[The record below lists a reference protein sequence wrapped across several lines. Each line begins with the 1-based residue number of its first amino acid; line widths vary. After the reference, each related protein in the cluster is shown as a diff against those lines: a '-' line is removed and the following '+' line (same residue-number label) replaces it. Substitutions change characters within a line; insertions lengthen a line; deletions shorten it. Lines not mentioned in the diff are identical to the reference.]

1 MNYAIKYWKTAD
13 GIKWQFLDFP
23 ELSVTASTPE
33 DPEAKD
39 PEAQAYDALIGKLMT
54 YMEAGLKVPEPVAE
68 PNPSYVALLPSIT
81 AKVLLHNLALEQN
94 KSRSWIASQM
104 GVTRQVMTRL
114 FNLRETTKVETL
126 QNALNALGYQMKI
139 DVTPQVRNVS
149 F

>member
-1 MNYAIKYWKTAD
+1 MNYAIKYWKTAG
-13 GIKWQFLDFP
+13 GIKGQFQDFP
-23 ELSVTASTPE
+23 ELSVTAATPE
-33 DPEAKD
+33 DA
-39 PEAQAYDALIGKLMT
+39 EAQAYDALIGKLMT

-81 AKVLLHNLALEQN
+81 AKVLLHNLALDQN